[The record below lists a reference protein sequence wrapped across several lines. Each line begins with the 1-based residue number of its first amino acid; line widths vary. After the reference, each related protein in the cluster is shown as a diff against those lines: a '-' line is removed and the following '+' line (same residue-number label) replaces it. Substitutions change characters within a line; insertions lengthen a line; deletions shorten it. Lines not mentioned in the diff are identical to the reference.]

1 MRKRT
6 ELCPNTLIYKTPLI
20 LRFEPLSLSRLM
32 RYIVPL
38 FCFWWNFM
46 ILQTWKMHFTDEK
59 HVLKSRKL
67 KIRYKFPY
75 FWKTRWFFFIA
86 NISKSLKNHVD
97 FAQNLLWEMLEIASW
112 LFGRLYVWKRRRQKT
127 FIKPVGFWWFWLWM

>member
-1 MRKRT
+1 MLLTHLSIKPLWYCDLDLWGSQGWCAI
-6 ELCPNTLIYKTPLI
+6 LCHC
-20 LRFEPLSLSRLM
+20 F
-32 RYIVPL
+32 V
-38 FCFWWNFM
+38 FWWNFM

-97 FAQNLLWEMLEIASW
+97 FLQNLLWEMLEIASW